1 MAVSAT
7 EMVCLRLV
15 RKVDILVRRG
25 MRALG
30 GKALSWSDGTDMM
43 ELVKMGV
50 RLKAQNLSLLTI
62 LELSQGGSDVVSTI
76 LATTG

>member
-1 MAVSAT
+1 M
-7 EMVCLRLV
+7 
-15 RKVDILVRRG
+15 RRG
-25 MRALG
+25 ARALG
-30 GKALSWSDGTDMM
+30 GKALDWSDGTDMM

-62 LELSQGGSDVVSTI
+62 LELSQGGSEVVSTI